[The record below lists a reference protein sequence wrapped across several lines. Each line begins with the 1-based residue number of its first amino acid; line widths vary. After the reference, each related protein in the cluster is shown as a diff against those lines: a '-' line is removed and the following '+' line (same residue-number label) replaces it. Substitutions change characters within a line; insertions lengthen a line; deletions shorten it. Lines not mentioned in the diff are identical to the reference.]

1 MTDPW
6 KVLGV
11 KNSSS
16 PEEVKNAY
24 RALVKKY
31 HPDRFQDPAAKE
43 LANEKLKV
51 INQAYEAITG
61 GNAGSQSQAGSANS
75 SYNDYTA
82 SSGGSQAFYQVRA
95 NLQARRV
102 DDAERI
108 LDQMTDRNAEWH
120 FLRGVCYQM
129 RGWYAMARE
138 NIAMAVNMEPANMEY
153 RTALNQM
160 DGSGMAYQQN
170 TTPFGQGRG
179 MAGGA
184 SACDICSCMICS
196 DCCCESMGGD
206 CIPCC

>member
-6 KVLGV
+6 KVLGI
-11 KNSSS
+11 KSSSS
-16 PEEVKNAY
+16 PEEVKKAY
-24 RALVKKY
+24 RELVKKY

-43 LANEKLKV
+43 LANEKLKE

-108 LDQMTDRNAEWH
+108 LDQMADRNAEWH

-153 RTALNQM
+153 RSALNQM
-160 DGSGMAYQQN
+160 DGSGPAYQQN

-179 MAGGA
+179 MGGGA
-184 SACDICSCMICS
+184 SACDICSCMLCS

>member
-11 KNSSS
+11 KSSSS
-16 PEEVKNAY
+16 PEEVKKAY
-24 RALVKKY
+24 YALVKKY
-31 HPDRFQDPAAKE
+31 HPDRFQDAAAKE
-43 LANEKLKV
+43 LANEKLKE
-51 INQAYEAITG
+51 INQAYDAITS
-61 GNAGSQSQAGSANS
+61 GNAGSQSQTGSANS
-75 SYNDYTA
+75 SYDDYTA
-82 SSGGSQAFYQVRA
+82 RGSGSQVFYQVRA

-102 DDAERI
+102 DEAERI

-138 NIAMAVNMEPANMEY
+138 NIAMAVNMDPSNMEY
-153 RTALNQM
+153 RTALTRM
-160 DGSGMAYQQN
+160 DASGPAYQQN

-179 MAGGA
+179 MGYGPN
-184 SACDICSCMICS
+184 ACDICSCMLCS